1 MNWKRFTRREVCPV
15 CNGER
20 HDCRQNLETNL
31 IHCRS
36 NEANPLDSIYRGQDT
51 WGFNMW
57 AYKPDVDEWASRNR
71 EEWLEEQQRKRALK
85 EQQDKEKLKKL
96 LPIKERDKVIRTILE
111 QLTLSDAHRQ
121 RLKTRGLTDTQIDEA
136 GYRSVKQWQKLTNP
150 VNNRLSG
157 VNIRG
162 DKLNNFTNGILIPIA
177 NEDGLYTALRV
188 NNLEAATNGHGKYY
202 WLSSAKRGIKVRLP
216 NGELPITVY
225 FPDKPSQTNQ
235 IGLCEGLEY
244 KPLLA
249 AKNLGIPVIGF
260 PGSNFSISPK
270 TLKALIKKIWTE
282 WICTNFDTTSNET
295 KNYTDYTEQCSIIL
309 IADAGVGVNPQI
321 SNSHI
326 STMKMIDGWGY
337 DIKLADWGQL
347 NDKKNGLD

>member
-1 MNWKRFTRREVCPV
+1 MTWKRFTRRDTCPV

-36 NEANPLDSIYRGQDT
+36 NEANPLDYIYRGQDT
-51 WGFNMW
+51 CGFNMW

-85 EQQDKEKLKKL
+85 EQQDKEQLKKL
-96 LPIKERDKVIRTILE
+96 LPIPERDKVIRDILE
-111 QLTLSDAHRQ
+111 QLTLSDAHHQ
-121 RLKTRGLTDTQIDEA
+121 RLKARGLTDLQIDSA

-188 NNLEAATNGHGKYY
+188 NNLEAATNGHGKYV
-202 WLSSAKRGIKVRLP
+202 WVSSAKRGIKVMLP

-225 FPDKPSQTNQ
+225 FPDFGDKGT
-235 IGLCEGLEY
+235 
-244 KPLLA
+244 
-249 AKNLGIPVIGF
+249 
-260 PGSNFSISPK
+260 
-270 TLKALIKKIWTE
+270 
-282 WICTNFDTTSNET
+282 
-295 KNYTDYTEQCSIIL
+295 
-309 IADAGVGVNPQI
+309 
-321 SNSHI
+321 
-326 STMKMIDGWGY
+326 
-337 DIKLADWGQL
+337 WGQG
-347 NDKKNGLD
+347 DAFGE

>member
-1 MNWKRFTRREVCPV
+1 MTWKRFTRREVCPV

-36 NEANPLDSIYRGQDT
+36 LEANPLDYVYRGQDSI
-51 WGFNMW
+51 GFSMW
-57 AYKPDVDEWASRNR
+57 AYKPDADQWASDRR

-96 LPIKERDKVIRTILE
+96 LPIPERDKVIRDILE

-121 RLKTRGLTDTQIDEA
+121 RLKARGLTDLQIEFA
-136 GYRSVKQWQKLTNP
+136 GYRSVSQWQKLTNP

-188 NNLEAATNGHGKYY
+188 NNLEAATNGHGKYV
-202 WLSSAKRGIKVRLP
+202 WVSSAKRGIKV
-216 NGELPITVY
+216 
-225 FPDKPSQTNQ
+225 
-235 IGLCEGLEY
+235 
-244 KPLLA
+244 
-249 AKNLGIPVIGF
+249 
-260 PGSNFSISPK
+260 
-270 TLKALIKKIWTE
+270 
-282 WICTNFDTTSNET
+282 
-295 KNYTDYTEQCSIIL
+295 
-309 IADAGVGVNPQI
+309 
-321 SNSHI
+321 
-326 STMKMIDGWGY
+326 
-337 DIKLADWGQL
+337 
-347 NDKKNGLD
+347 